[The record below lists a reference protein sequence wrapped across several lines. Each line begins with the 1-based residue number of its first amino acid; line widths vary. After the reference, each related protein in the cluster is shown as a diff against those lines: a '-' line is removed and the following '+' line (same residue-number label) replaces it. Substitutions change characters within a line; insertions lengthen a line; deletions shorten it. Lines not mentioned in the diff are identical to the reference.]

1 MDWPI
6 IITVILVVGIGGLVV
21 AKWWF
26 RLSSRFHRYE
36 DEQDPRTA
44 HKNNQPDNEVVIH
57 WDDASASPPTHEQ
70 TNTASR

>member
-57 WDDASASPPTHEQ
+57 GTTLAHHHHTRTDKH
-70 TNTASR
+70 RHR